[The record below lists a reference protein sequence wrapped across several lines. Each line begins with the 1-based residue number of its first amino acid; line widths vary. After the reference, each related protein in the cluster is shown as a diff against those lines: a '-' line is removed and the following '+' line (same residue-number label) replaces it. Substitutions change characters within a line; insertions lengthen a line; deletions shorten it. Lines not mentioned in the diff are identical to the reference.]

1 MQNLTVSQLLVI
13 VVSGNLLTLS
23 IVGIYAYSLWD
34 ISKRGVSVHNALY
47 FVIASLFTLATV
59 YSLSQLPAG

>member
-13 VVSGNLLTLS
+13 VVSGNLFTFG

-34 ISKRGVSVHNALY
+34 ISRRGISVHNALY
-47 FVIASLFTLATV
+47 FGTATLFTLTAA
-59 YSLSQLPAG
+59 YSLSQLLAG